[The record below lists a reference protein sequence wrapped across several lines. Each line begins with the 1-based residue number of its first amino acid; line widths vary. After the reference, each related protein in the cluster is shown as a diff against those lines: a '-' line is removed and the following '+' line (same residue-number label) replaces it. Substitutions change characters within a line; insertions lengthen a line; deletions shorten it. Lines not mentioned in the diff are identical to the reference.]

1 MALAQKDMVAGPDAM
16 IVRGGLVRMTMAVI
30 MPVIVVMIMP
40 MGVTVGM
47 PVCVQGMVVRHTLS
61 LARYRCKVA

>member
-16 IVRGGLVRMTMAVI
+16 IVRGGLVRMTMVVI

-40 MGVTVGM
+40 MGVTMGT
-47 PVCVQGMVVRHTLS
+47 PGCVQGMVVRHTLS